1 VRNLLNSY
9 QKRKNQQ
16 QIKLARKNKKNLF
29 KIWAEKSLPI
39 GKLESK
45 EFREIKTDKA
55 SKIKRKFAN
64 QVGKENIL
72 VRKTKSWLL

>member
-1 VRNLLNSY
+1 M
-9 QKRKNQQ
+9 
-16 QIKLARKNKKNLF
+16 
-29 KIWAEKSLPI
+29 PI

-55 SKIKRKFAN
+55 NRIKRKFAN

-72 VRKTKSWLL
+72 VRKTKSWLLVIGENWGLIIVAQRELTIKEMLKRSNKIYD